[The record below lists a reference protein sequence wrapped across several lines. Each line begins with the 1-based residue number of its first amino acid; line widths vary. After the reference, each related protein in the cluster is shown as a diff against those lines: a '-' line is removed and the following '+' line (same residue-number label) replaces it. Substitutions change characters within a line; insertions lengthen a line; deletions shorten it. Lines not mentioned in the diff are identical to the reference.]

1 MVLAY
6 QDIMEVVRV
15 LSEDRNMVVTVR
27 ESGKGA
33 LVTGGVAGLGKSSL
47 SLIPDPDSCLLRRA
61 AAGADRPGPGR
72 GSGRGHGSRVGRGQ
86 VQAPAP
92 GHHRGDDP
100 APAGQDG
107 RVPQE
112 RPD

>member
-33 LVTGGVAGLGKSSL
+33 LVTGHTV
-47 SLIPDPDSCLLRRA
+47 LRA
-61 AAGADRPGPGR
+61 L
-72 GSGRGHGSRVGRGQ
+72 Q
-86 VQAPAP
+86 IF
-92 GHHRGDDP
+92 
-100 APAGQDG
+100 
-107 RVPQE
+107 
-112 RPD
+112 

>member
-33 LVTGGVAGLGKSSL
+33 LVTGGVAGLGKCSL
-47 SLIPDPDSCLLRRA
+47 CIP
-61 AAGADRPGPGR
+61 
-72 GSGRGHGSRVGRGQ
+72 
-86 VQAPAP
+86 
-92 GHHRGDDP
+92 
-100 APAGQDG
+100 
-107 RVPQE
+107 
-112 RPD
+112 

>member
-47 SLIPDPDSCLLRRA
+47 SLIP
-61 AAGADRPGPGR
+61 
-72 GSGRGHGSRVGRGQ
+72 
-86 VQAPAP
+86 
-92 GHHRGDDP
+92 
-100 APAGQDG
+100 
-107 RVPQE
+107 
-112 RPD
+112 